1 MAGLQK
7 QEVLMVVS
15 NLTMTGSEGP
25 LFAKVTGV
33 TGTAK
38 PATQGNALPH
48 LPESAQAASSVENTP
63 TSGSVPELSA
73 EELHNLVDQAN
84 AALLVR
90 VSNLKFTV
98 AEGTDINVVR
108 VEDTETGELIR
119 QIPSE
124 QMVTISRVLGG
135 SEQGMML
142 EERV

>member
-1 MAGLQK
+1 
-7 QEVLMVVS
+7 MVVS
-15 NLTMTGSEGP
+15 NLTMTGTEGP
-25 LFAKVTGV
+25 FVAKVTGAI
-33 TGTAK
+33 GTAK
-38 PATQGNALPH
+38 PATQGNALPQ
-48 LPESAQAASSVENTP
+48 LPASAPASSAAENTP
-63 TSGSVPELSA
+63 SSGSVPELST

-84 AALLVR
+84 QALLVR

-135 SEQGMML
+135 SDEQGMML
-142 EERV
+142 KERV